1 MPDNP
6 DSTMPANAAV
16 PAGPDTPR
24 KAMSP
29 TPPAPS
35 PGSSEPVVPSDLKV
49 KLAEQRL
56 HVTWADGSQCVYDLA
71 VLRRHCP
78 CATCRIEREQRS
90 DSPGSLT
97 ILKAD
102 PRNLRTTGAKL
113 VGRYAIQF
121 EWSDGHNTGI
131 FDFRFLRTLPSVPA
145 E

>member
-1 MPDNP
+1 MN
-6 DSTMPANAAV
+6 
-16 PAGPDTPR
+16 
-24 KAMSP
+24 P

-35 PGSSEPVVPSDLKV
+35 PVPSEPVVPSDLKV

-56 HVTWADGSQCVYDLA
+56 SVTWADGSQCVYDLA

-78 CATCRIEREQRS
+78 CATCRTEREQVS
-90 DSPGSLT
+90 DSPASLT
-97 ILKAD
+97 ILKTD
-102 PRNLRTTGAKL
+102 PRNLRATGAQL

-131 FDFRFLRTLPSVPA
+131 FDFRFLRSLPSLPA